1 MWWLRLKLVFSIRK
15 CHNFNRSVF
24 AKTKFIFQIKGEK
37 VFDYVITFIVTVFFF
52 KGGNLGRLDDAKQR
66 KRGMALLFDNHIESS
81 IDLIHLFFKFTL
93 QQFQGTFN
101 QLIYF
106 SFIAMKVSSVTA
118 ELVSCSVTSMDFF
131 DRLQEQGL
139 TAAILIL

>member
-1 MWWLRLKLVFSIRK
+1 
-15 CHNFNRSVF
+15 
-24 AKTKFIFQIKGEK
+24 
-37 VFDYVITFIVTVFFF
+37 
-52 KGGNLGRLDDAKQR
+52 LGRLDDAKQR

-118 ELVSCSVTSMDFF
+118 EFVSCSVTSMDFF

-139 TAAILIL
+139 TAAILTL